1 MNSFK
6 IALHQ
11 ACLNRIDQRILLAQK
26 AMDDIQES
34 ANQETK
40 SSAGD
45 KYETSRAMMQQ
56 EKDKHADQLD
66 QAQELR
72 RQLEL
77 LDPAITKA
85 QIQTGSLVQTNEGQ
99 YYLSVSLGKMVL
111 DNQTVFVLS
120 AAAPLGQA
128 LLHKRIGDKI
138 VFQKRSIEILEIS

>member
-1 MNSFK
+1 MSSFK

-77 LDPAITKA
+77 LDPAINQA

-138 VFQKRSIEILEIS
+138 VFQNRSIEILEIS

>member
-1 MNSFK
+1 MSSFK
-6 IALHQ
+6 TALHQ
-11 ACLNRIDQRILLAQK
+11 ACLNRIEQRILLAQK

-56 EKDKHADQLD
+56 EKDKYADQLD

-77 LDPAITKA
+77 LDPAITQA

-120 AAAPLGQA
+120 AAAPLGQT

-138 VFQKRSIEILEIS
+138 VFQNRSIEILEIS

>member
-1 MNSFK
+1 MSSFK

-11 ACLNRIDQRILLAQK
+11 ACLNRIDQRIVLAQK

-77 LDPAITKA
+77 LDPAITQA

-138 VFQKRSIEILEIS
+138 VFQNRSIEILNIW

>member
-1 MNSFK
+1 MSSFK

-11 ACLNRIDQRILLAQK
+11 ACLNRIDQRIVLAQK

-77 LDPAITKA
+77 LDPSITQA

-128 LLHKRIGDKI
+128 LRHKRIGDKI
-138 VFQKRSIEILEIS
+138 VFQNRSIEIMSIW

>member
-1 MNSFK
+1 MSSFK
-6 IALHQ
+6 TALHQ
-11 ACLNRIDQRILLAQK
+11 ACLNRIDQRIVLAQK
-26 AMDDIQES
+26 AMEDIQES

-77 LDPAITKA
+77 LDPSITLT
-85 QIQTGSLVQTNEGQ
+85 QIQPGSLVKTNEGH

-120 AAAPLGQA
+120 SAAPLGQA
-128 LLHKRIGDKI
+128 ILHKRVGDKI
-138 VFQKRSIEILEIS
+138 EFQNRSIEILSIW

>member
-1 MNSFK
+1 MIAFK
-6 IALHQ
+6 TALHQ
-11 ACLNRIDQRILLAQK
+11 ACLNRIDQRIVLAQK
-26 AMDDIQES
+26 AMEDIQES

-66 QAQELR
+66 QAKELR

-77 LDPAITKA
+77 LDPTITPS
-85 QIQTGSLVQTNEGQ
+85 QIQPGSLVQTNEGQ
-99 YYLSVSLGKMVL
+99 YYLSVSLGKMLL

-138 VFQKRSIEILEIS
+138 VFQNRSIEILEIS

>member
-1 MNSFK
+1 MSSFK

-11 ACLNRIDQRILLAQK
+11 ACLNRIDQRIVLAQK

-77 LDPAITKA
+77 LDTAITQA

-138 VFQKRSIEILEIS
+138 VFQNRSIEILNIW

>member
-11 ACLNRIDQRILLAQK
+11 ACLNRIDQRIVLAQK

-77 LDPAITKA
+77 LDPAITQT

-128 LLHKRIGDKI
+128 LLHKRTGDKI
-138 VFQKRSIEILEIS
+138 VFQNRSIEILSIW

>member
-1 MNSFK
+1 MSSFK

-77 LDPAITKA
+77 LAPAITQA

-99 YYLSVSLGKMVL
+99 YYLSVSLGKMVM

-138 VFQKRSIEILEIS
+138 VFQNRSIKILNIW